1 MHETVWGV
9 AGGARLHWREWDGEV
24 VLFHENSANI
34 HQLNAVAVTALQLL
48 IDEPAGNVALAQ
60 RTASSL
66 AIDVDGPL
74 QDDID
79 QLLSQLKRLGIIQ
92 AVQP

>member
-1 MHETVWGV
+1 MHETVWGL
-9 AGGARLHWREWDGEV
+9 AAGARLHWREWEGEV

-34 HQLNAVAVTALQLL
+34 HQLSPVAVTALRLL
-48 IDEPAGNVALAQ
+48 MDEPATNATLVQ
-60 RTASSL
+60 KTASCL
-66 AIDVDGPL
+66 DIDVDAPL

-79 QLLSQLKRLGIIQ
+79 QLLSQLRRLGIIQ